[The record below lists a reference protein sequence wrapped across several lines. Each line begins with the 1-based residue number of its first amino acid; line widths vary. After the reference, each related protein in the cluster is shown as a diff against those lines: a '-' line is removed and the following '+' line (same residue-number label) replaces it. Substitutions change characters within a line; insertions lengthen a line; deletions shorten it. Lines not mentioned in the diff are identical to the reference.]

1 MTKLMIG
8 KELFDWFYPIG
19 SYYETSDTN
28 FNPTTAG
35 WYGTWVEDTKGE
47 TLVSRNSG
55 TFKNVG
61 DVVGEENH
69 QLTIEEMPS
78 HYHEIGRPFFKFAEL
93 QYGLFG
99 DVFKGDKWQ
108 DATQQTNTVGGN
120 KPHNNI
126 QPSKVCIRW
135 HRTA

>member
-35 WYGTWVEDTKGE
+35 WYGEWVEDTDGRV
-47 TLVSRNSG
+47 LVSLDP
-55 TFKNVG
+55 T
-61 DVVGEENH
+61 
-69 QLTIEEMPS
+69 QLEFNQVNKIGGSKYPS
-78 HYHEIGRPFFKFAEL
+78 
-93 QYGLFG
+93 
-99 DVFKGDKWQ
+99 
-108 DATQQTNTVGGN
+108 
-120 KPHNNI
+120 PHNMTLYWGLYQGGSGDSIIMGGDRIGSTAEQIVDREQGDSGNL
-126 QPSKVCIRW
+126 QPYKVVKRW

>member
-8 KELFDWFYPIG
+8 KELFDWLYPIG

-35 WYGTWVEDTKGE
+35 WYGTWVEDTEGQ

-61 DVVGEENH
+61 ASLGEEGHTLNGNE
-69 QLTIEEMPS
+69 IPKFSRWNGGAAEMT
-78 HYHEIGRPFFKFAEL
+78 
-93 QYGLFG
+93 G
-99 DVFKGDKWQ
+99 DTKLVEGAVNPGNYWGFHLYV
-108 DATQQTNTVGGN
+108 NNNGGQ
-120 KPHNNI
+120 PHNNI
-126 QPSKVCIRW
+126 QPSKVCVRW